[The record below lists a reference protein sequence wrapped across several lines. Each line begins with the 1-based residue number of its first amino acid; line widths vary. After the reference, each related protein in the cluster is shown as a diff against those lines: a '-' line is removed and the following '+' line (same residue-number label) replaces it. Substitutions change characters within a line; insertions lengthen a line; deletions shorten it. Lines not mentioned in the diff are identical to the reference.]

1 MSLQEKTLEL
11 NITHEILNLGLNF
24 FVHHHLRGRNILHWP
39 RPLRRIWPFI
49 PHPIEYASGFHINLE
64 GPKGGYDVALHY
76 GRPGVSNSKAIFLQ
90 YKSPSYK
97 AICTRGT
104 VHFNGNRR
112 IPTPHFQFFINTN
125 GRQHAQLRKLAR
137 KQDIRY
143 NGNYVLYALPLLRD
157 EADFLS
163 KLGSLVRHTKF
174 ITIRSIDNVARNQ
187 NPRVDIAIGEHSI
200 LVGRDDCNIVEVL
213 SDVMVLGEQDISGDV
228 IAEIITAI
236 IRKNLLLLY
245 NDKQN
250 GKLLTY
256 LMRDALPYLFYE
268 YILYLLDYFEVDI
281 DRVFEMDFFN
291 DEERNRFRSYV
302 SDVIQV
308 ANSKRVNNERDIRL
322 LNAIAPNGNSFPFA
336 FCNAL
341 E

>member
-1 MSLQEKTLEL
+1 
-11 NITHEILNLGLNF
+11 
-24 FVHHHLRGRNILHWP
+24 
-39 RPLRRIWPFI
+39 
-49 PHPIEYASGFHINLE
+49 
-64 GPKGGYDVALHY
+64 
-76 GRPGVSNSKAIFLQ
+76 
-90 YKSPSYK
+90 
-97 AICTRGT
+97 
-104 VHFNGNRR
+104 
-112 IPTPHFQFFINTN
+112 
-125 GRQHAQLRKLAR
+125 
-137 KQDIRY
+137 
-143 NGNYVLYALPLLRD
+143 
-157 EADFLS
+157 
-163 KLGSLVRHTKF
+163 
-174 ITIRSIDNVARNQ
+174 
-187 NPRVDIAIGEHSI
+187 
-200 LVGRDDCNIVEVL
+200 
-213 SDVMVLGEQDISGDV
+213 MVLGEQDISGDV

-322 LNAIAPNGNSFPFA
+322 LNAIAKRVALLLNAQNGFDVKNSIPE
-336 FCNAL
+336 L
-341 E
+341 EDLYLITLNDNNNKISFEGVDTKSIEQISYLLI